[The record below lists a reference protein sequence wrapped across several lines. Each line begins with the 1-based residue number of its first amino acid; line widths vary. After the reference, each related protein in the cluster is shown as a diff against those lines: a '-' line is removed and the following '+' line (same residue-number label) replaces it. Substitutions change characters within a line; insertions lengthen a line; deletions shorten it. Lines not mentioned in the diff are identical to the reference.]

1 MINEVYAVKNLLF
14 VVVTT
19 VAVSSGV
26 ASAQEAPPAT
36 PPATVTQPPVTQ
48 QPPAVPPTPAAEKP
62 AVTPPAP
69 ATPAPVRLTDPEKR
83 RRREAIFVM
92 EGVFVKHVLLAANA
106 TQSEIEAVQ
115 PGLRISMFS
124 QVPPQARGNYL
135 EDYGV
140 FFQVQIPTYIPS
152 VVKVIEDLASA
163 RARNAIA
170 ASALDGSRPV
180 AVDASRSRDAMLD
193 PDAFYVNAV
202 REYLMNA
209 MVDQSKSLDLRPT
222 EWLTVSARGDD
233 GGPSELSQPS
243 ILMLRIKGSDLNDF
257 LAGRLTRDEV
267 LRRIEVKGSSG
278 R

>member
-1 MINEVYAVKNLLF
+1 MKNLVF
-14 VVVTT
+14 VVVT
-19 VAVSSGV
+19 VLAVGCG
-26 ASAQEAPPAT
+26 AAWAQEPPPPTPPVVTQPPATPTQPPAT
-36 PPATVTQPPVTQ
+36 PP
-48 QPPAVPPTPAAEKP
+48 
-62 AVTPPAP
+62 P
-69 ATPAPVRLTDPEKR
+69 ATPAPEKPAVAAAPAPVKLTDAETR

-92 EGVFVKHVLLAANA
+92 EGVFEKHVLLAAGA
-106 TQSEIEAVQ
+106 TTSEIEAFQ
-115 PGLRISMFS
+115 PGLKLSMFS
-124 QVPPQARGNYL
+124 SVPPQARGNYL

-163 RARNAIA
+163 RARTPIQQSSVDNTRPIA
-170 ASALDGSRPV
+170 M
-180 AVDASRSRDAMLD
+180 DAPRRDAMLD
-193 PDAFYVNAV
+193 PDAFYVRAV

-257 LAGRLTRDEV
+257 LAGRITRDEV
-267 LRRIEVKGSSG
+267 LKRIEVKGTPG

>member
-1 MINEVYAVKNLLF
+1 MKNLLF

-19 VAVSSGV
+19 LAVSSGV
-26 ASAQEAPPAT
+26 ASAQEAPPAI

-62 AVTPPAP
+62 AATAPAP
-69 ATPAPVRLTDPEKR
+69 ATPTPVRLTDPEKR

-257 LAGRLTRDEV
+257 LAGRLSRDEV

>member
-1 MINEVYAVKNLLF
+1 MAVKNLVF
-14 VVVTT
+14 VVVTIL
-19 VAVSSGV
+19 AVGC
-26 ASAQEAPPAT
+26 AATFAQEVPPPTPPVVTQPPATPTQPPAT
-36 PPATVTQPPVTQ
+36 PPAS
-48 QPPAVPPTPAAEKP
+48 TPAPEKP
-62 AVTPPAP
+62 AVA
-69 ATPAPVRLTDPEKR
+69 AAPAPVKLTDAETR

-92 EGVFVKHVLLAANA
+92 EGVFEKHVLLAAGA
-106 TQSEIEAVQ
+106 TTSEIEAFQ
-115 PGLRISMFS
+115 PGLKLSMFS
-124 QVPPQARGNYL
+124 SVPPQARGNYL

-163 RARNAIA
+163 RARTPIQQSSVDNTRPIA
-170 ASALDGSRPV
+170 M
-180 AVDASRSRDAMLD
+180 DAPRRDATLD
-193 PDAFYVNAV
+193 PDAFYVRAV

-257 LAGRLTRDEV
+257 LAGRITRDEV
-267 LRRIEVKGSSG
+267 LKRIEVKGTPG